1 VIVKGKMIYDPAEV
15 VKDFVVK
22 RFKLFPGGV
31 FWYNCSSH
39 EMLEA
44 SVKSILPQLKTI
56 RKEPPKQTK
65 AMNKKRSFDSS
76 PLFEEHYQLIIL
88 DSPYNFEEC
97 VKAIPD
103 IHDQQVD
110 IIIIGKVIKPKAFPT
125 SALKESLRVD
135 GLGSSVMI
143 QRMAYRLV
151 CKQDLHPCKETY
163 EAFEKMSMF
172 CEGDVNL
179 AKSFERLLTSNDEK
193 IVPKIVGHIK
203 VPRTKDSMS
212 SFLCSQL
219 TNQSYTLLQI
229 LSYISRRQPKVVLVF
244 PESFVCKAAGL
255 VASARGITCASNEP
269 VTELKRK
276 NLLRLYPQPVLYP
289 LKKTLHDDNLL
300 YIPSSIMVEITMMTE
315 CDMEPILHMLS
326 EAQQLKQYGVDY
338 FKKI

>member
-1 VIVKGKMIYDPAEV
+1 MAYDPAEV
-15 VKDFVVK
+15 VKDFVAK
-22 RFKLFPGGV
+22 KFKLFPGGV
-31 FWYNCSSH
+31 FWYNCSSP
-39 EMLEA
+39 ELLEA
-44 SVKSILPQLKTI
+44 SVKNIHPQLKTI

-103 IHDQQVD
+103 INDQQVD
-110 IIIIGKVIKPKAFPT
+110 IIIIGEVMKPKAFPT
-125 SALKESLRVD
+125 SAFNLKKPLRVD
-135 GLGSSVMI
+135 RLGSSVMI